1 MRFFL
6 LTYITFLKSR
16 VKMSKPNLLSPD
28 EGLPAALVIPS
39 IVTLINWLHFIVQD
53 TGGTQPKRKHFKAYL
68 FNINNNL
75 SRQQY

>member
-1 MRFFL
+1 MRFCSLTKHFL
-6 LTYITFLKSR
+6 SLE
-16 VKMSKPNLLSPD
+16 SKCPNLLSPD